1 MVVHVHGQRAAY
13 EVEFLTQDGHTACVE
28 TLKPEEL
35 VPAPADLKR
44 HL

>member
-35 VPAPADLKR
+35 ALEPVDLKR